1 MYIQIIIFNLILKF
15 ILSSNCSY
23 TDVINR
29 IRFFDGSELRIVSD
43 SKKTVLKSILFRI
56 LKTALVNLFVDNDN
70 VRFLMLGDWGGQSV
84 YPYKTALQKIIS
96 QQMSQVASRFKSQF
110 IVTLGNNFFDSGVKN
125 LNDFRF
131 QVYFL
136 Y

>member
-1 MYIQIIIFNLILKF
+1 MFIYKNKIMYIQIIIFNLILKF

-84 YPYKTALQKIIS
+84 YRLINIS
-96 QQMSQVASRFKSQF
+96 
-110 IVTLGNNFFDSGVKN
+110 
-125 LNDFRF
+125 
-131 QVYFL
+131 VY
-136 Y
+136 